1 MQEPMHRSQN
11 HIVRTTTFVLA
22 LLLIASSLAHGH
34 AAGLRLSRDA
44 DRYVAGVPAE
54 VMEKDWMMQD
64 HGPDVSACF
73 RSGDGAAIES
83 AMVEKVL
90 LELERRGA
98 RQAAGEFRRKMEQLR
113 TQNLPGNNPAWRTLY
128 RRACRLRRIER
139 LGPLVAAYPRIVYT
153 KHYNLG
159 GSHYAYTEN
168 PTDSQ
173 YPERKRGNAD
183 WRMGAALC
191 VLEVSADGSTRSRT
205 LLEEP
210 DGLIRDPDVSYDGK
224 RVLFS
229 RRDTAYEDDFHI
241 YELNVETGDLR
252 QLTFGLGFAD
262 VEPVYL
268 PDGNILFNSTR
279 CAQIVDCWWTDVTN
293 LYVCD
298 GDGRFLRRLTFDQVH
313 TNYPK
318 VLPDGRVIYT
328 RWDYNDRG
336 QIYPQPLFVMNHDG
350 TAQTEFYG
358 NNSWF
363 PTTIMHA
370 RGIPGS
376 HKLIAVASG
385 HHCHQRGKL
394 ILIDC
399 GRGTQ
404 EASGVQLIC
413 PPRETPARRID
424 AYGQEGDQF
433 QYPYP
438 LDEEHFLVTCD
449 PVGSPNRQY
458 PRPYGI
464 YFMDVEGRRELLAW
478 DAKISCNQ
486 PVPLVERPVP
496 PARRSTVD
504 HAQTEGV
511 YYVQD
516 VYRGPGL
523 AGVAR
528 GTIAKLRVVALEYR
542 AAGFGRNYSEG
553 EGGAALSSTPVSIG
567 NGCWDVKVVLGD
579 AVVYEDGSACFKVPA
594 RTPVYFQ
601 ALDRHN
607 RAVQTMRSWST
618 LQPGERFSC
627 VGCHEGKHDTPA
639 RESHTL
645 AMKRGAQELDRFY
658 GPPRGFSFLK
668 EIQPIL
674 DRRCISCHD
683 DRDQRLDWDRPLVE
697 SGSSPVEGRAFS
709 LLSHPNHD
717 PTAMRYW
724 SDSYLALTR
733 AGRPQRW
740 KDSIQGQ
747 PNRLVSWVTAQS
759 APPMLAPRSAGSTQ
773 SGLYEMLANAH
784 AGVRLAPEELDRIA
798 CWIDLGVPYC
808 GSYLEAGAWPEKAR
822 AEYAYYQHKR
832 DRMAA
837 IERQNIEMLLRFQRT
852 GAAPT
857 QWTTFDAGGP
867 AAKIAFIEKHLA
879 TSQNTN

>member
-1 MQEPMHRSQN
+1 MSQARP
-11 HIVRTTTFVLA
+11 IVDHKTAIVLTF
-22 LLLIASSLAHGH
+22 LLGLVTVSSQAG
-34 AAGLRLSRDA
+34 AATALRLSEA
-44 DRYVAGVPAE
+44 SQKLAEAAPARE
-54 VMEKDWMMQD
+54 IEKDWMMQD
-64 HGPDVSACF
+64 HGLDVSVCF
-73 RSGDGAAIES
+73 RSANGAQVES
-83 AMVEKVL
+83 AMVRKVL
-90 LELERRGA
+90 LELDQRELA
-98 RQAAGEFRRKMEQLR
+98 QSFRQQMKQLEEQGV
-113 TQNLPGNNPAWRTLY
+113 PGNDPGWRELY
-128 RRACRLRRIER
+128 GRACQQRRVLRLRQ
-139 LGPLVAAYPRIVYT
+139 LVATYPRIVYT

-173 YPERKRGNAD
+173 YPERERSNAD
-183 WRMGAALC
+183 WRMGASLC
-191 VLEVSADGSTRSRT
+191 LLEVSADGSVRSRT

-210 DGLIRDPDVSYDGK
+210 DGLIRDPEVSHDGM
-224 RVLFS
+224 RTLFS
-229 RRDTAYEDDFHI
+229 RRDTAYEDDLHI
-241 YELNVETGDLR
+241 YELNLETANVR

-262 VEPVYL
+262 DEPVYL

-298 GDGRFLRRLTFDQVH
+298 SGGRFLRRVTFDQVH

-318 VLPDGRVIYT
+318 VLEDGRVIYT

-336 QIYPQPLFVMNHDG
+336 QIFPQPLFVMNHDG

-376 HKLIAVASG
+376 RKLVAVASG
-385 HHCHQRGKL
+385 HHSHQRGKL
-394 ILIDC
+394 ILIDA
-399 GRGTQ
+399 GRGRQ
-404 EASGVQLIC
+404 EADGIQLIC
-413 PPRETPARRID
+413 PIRETPASRID

-438 LDEEHFLVTCD
+438 LDEKHFIVTYD
-449 PVGSPNRQY
+449 PSGSPVRKY
-458 PRPYGI
+458 ARPYGI
-464 YFMDVEGRRELLAW
+464 YFMDIDGRRELLAW
-478 DAKISCNQ
+478 DRTISCNQ
-486 PVPLVERPVP
+486 PVPLAKRARPHVRP
-496 PARRSTVD
+496 NVVD
-504 HAQTEGV
+504 YTQTEGV

-523 AGVAR
+523 KGFPR
-528 GTIAKLRVVALEYR
+528 GAIKKLRVVALEFR
-542 AAGFGRNYSEG
+542 AAGFGQNYNAG

-579 AVVYEDGSACFKVPA
+579 VIVHEDGSACFKVPA
-594 RTPVYFQ
+594 RKPVYFQ
-601 ALDRHN
+601 ALDGRN
-607 RAVQTMRSWST
+607 RVVQTMRSWST
-618 LQPGERFSC
+618 LQPGETFSC
-627 VGCHEGKHDTPA
+627 VGCHEPKQEAPGPGA
-639 RESHTL
+639 STL
-645 AMKRGAQELDRFY
+645 AMKYDPQDLIPFY
-658 GPPRGFSFLK
+658 GPTRGFSFPQ

-674 DRRCISCHD
+674 DRRCILCHD
-683 DRDQRLDWDRPLVE
+683 DRSQTVAWDRRLVE
-697 SGSSPVEGRAFS
+697 SPDNPADKHAFS

-717 PTAMRYW
+717 RMAMRYW

-733 AGRPQRW
+733 AGHPARW

-747 PNRLVSWVTAQS
+747 SNRLVSWITAQS
-759 APPMLAPRSAGSTQ
+759 APPMLAPSSAGSRK
-773 SGLYEMLANAH
+773 SGLYEMLDEGH
-784 AGVRLAPEELDRIA
+784 TSLRLTREELEKIA

-808 GSYLEAGAWPEKAR
+808 GDYLEASAWPDKAR

-837 IERQNIEMLLRFQRT
+837 IERNNIEMLLRFQQGGET
-852 GAAPT
+852 PA

-867 AAKIAFIEKHLA
+867 AAKTAFIERYLRINKKGK
-879 TSQNTN
+879 

>member
-1 MQEPMHRSQN
+1 MYRMQDDTGRRIPVILTLVVAFSFLCVSRGDAG
-11 HIVRTTTFVLA
+11 VLC
-22 LLLIASSLAHGH
+22 
-34 AAGLRLSRDA
+34 LSRDA

-54 VMEKDWMMQD
+54 VMERDWVMQD
-64 HGPDVSACF
+64 HGLDVSACF
-73 RSGDGAAIES
+73 RSDDGAAIES

-90 LELERRGA
+90 LELQRCGA
-98 RQAAGEFRRKMEQLR
+98 REAAGEFRREMEQLR
-113 TQNLPGNNPAWRTLY
+113 TQNVPGNSPAWRTLY
-128 RRACRLRRIER
+128 RRACRRRRIER
-139 LGPLVAAYPRIVYT
+139 LRPLVASYPRIVHT

-173 YPERKRGNAD
+173 YPERERGNSD

-191 VLEVSADGSTRSRT
+191 VLEVSADGSTSSRT

-210 DGLIRDPDVSYDGK
+210 DGLIRDPDVSCDGQ
-224 RVLFS
+224 RILFS

-241 YELNVETGDLR
+241 YELNVETGNVR

-363 PTTIMHA
+363 PTTILHA
-370 RGIPGS
+370 RGIGGS

-413 PPRETPARRID
+413 PPRETPAARID
-424 AYGQEGDQF
+424 AYGQDGDQF

-449 PVGSPNRQY
+449 PVGSPNRKY
-458 PRPYGI
+458 SRPYGI
-464 YFMDVEGRRELLAW
+464 YFMDIEGRRELLAW

-486 PVPLVERPVP
+486 PVPLAARPVP
-496 PARRSTVD
+496 PARRNTVD

-542 AAGFGRNYSEG
+542 AAGFGRNFSEG

-579 AVVYEDGSACFKVPA
+579 AAVYEDGSACFKVPA

-627 VGCHEGKHDTPA
+627 VGCHEGKHEAPGRD
-639 RESHTL
+639 SHSL
-645 AMKRGAQELDRFY
+645 AMKRGPQELDRFY
-658 GPPRGFSFLK
+658 GPPRGFSFPE

-683 DRDQRLDWDRPLVE
+683 DRDQRLNWNRPLVE
-697 SGSSPVEGRAFS
+697 SESRPADGRAFS

-747 PNRLVSWVTAQS
+747 PNRLVSWVPAQS
-759 APPMLAPRSAGSTQ
+759 APPMLAPRAVGSTQ
-773 SGLYEMLANAH
+773 SALYTMLADGH
-784 AGVRLAPEELDRIA
+784 AGARLAPEELDRIA

-808 GSYLEAGAWPEKAR
+808 GSYLEAGAWPEKAK

-837 IERQNIEMLLRFQRT
+837 IERQNVEMLLRFQRT

-857 QWTTFDAGGP
+857 TWTTFDAGGP
-867 AAKIAFIEKHLA
+867 AAKIVFIEKHLA

>member
-1 MQEPMHRSQN
+1 MY
-11 HIVRTTTFVLA
+11 RTRLGLGGKMGAILA
-22 LLLIASSLAHGH
+22 LIVASSAP
-34 AAGLRLSRDA
+34 
-44 DRYVAGVPAE
+44 GVPCRAASILGMAE
-54 VMEKDWMMQD
+54 PTPDWADAAPAREIERDWMMQD
-64 HGPDVSACF
+64 RGVDISVCF
-73 RSGDGAAIES
+73 RSGTDAT
-83 AMVEKVL
+83 VEVALMERVL
-90 LELERRGA
+90 VELEQHGGLGFA
-98 RQAAGEFRRKMEQLR
+98 QAFRKEMKQL
-113 TQNLPGNNPAWRTLY
+113 QAQALPGNKPAWRDLY
-128 RRACRLRRIER
+128 RRACRRRRVIRLRQLI
-139 LGPLVAAYPRIVYT
+139 ATYPRIAYT

-173 YPERKRGNAD
+173 YPERAKGNTD
-183 WRMGAALC
+183 WRMGASLC
-191 VLEVSADGSTRSRT
+191 LLEISPDGSTRSRT

-210 DGLIRDPDVSYDGK
+210 DGLIRDPDVSHDGK
-224 RVLFS
+224 RILFS
-229 RRDTAYEDDFHI
+229 RRDTAYQDDLHI
-241 YELNVETGDLR
+241 YELDLETRAVR

-262 VEPVYL
+262 DEPVYL

-298 GDGRFLRRLTFDQVH
+298 GHGRFLRRLTFDQVH

-318 VLPDGRVIYT
+318 VLEDGRVIYT

-336 QIYPQPLFVMNHDG
+336 QIFPQPLFVMNYNG

-363 PTTIMHA
+363 PTTILHA

-376 HKLIAVASG
+376 RKLVAVASG

-394 ILIDC
+394 VLIDR

-413 PPRETPARRID
+413 PVRETPGSRID

-438 LDEEHFLVTCD
+438 LDEEHFLVTYD
-449 PVGSPNRQY
+449 PIGSPIRAY
-458 PRPYGI
+458 TRPYGL
-464 YFMDVEGRRELLAW
+464 YSMDIDGRRELLAW
-478 DAKISCNQ
+478 DKTISCNQ
-486 PVPLVERPVP
+486 PVPLAQRSVPHVRPSV
-496 PARRSTVD
+496 VD
-504 HAQTEGV
+504 HEQTKGT
-511 YYVQD
+511 YYIQD
-516 VYRGPGL
+516 IYRGPGL

-528 GTIAKLRVVALEYR
+528 GTIKKVRVVALEYR
-542 AAGFGRNYSEG
+542 AAGFGCNYSDG

-579 AVVYEDGSACFKVPA
+579 ATVYEDGSACFKVPA

-601 ALDRHN
+601 ALDARS

-618 LQPGERFSC
+618 LQPGEEFSC
-627 VGCHEGKHDTPA
+627 VGCHEAKQEAPGT
-639 RESHTL
+639 RGTTL
-645 AMKRGAQELDRFY
+645 AMRRGPGELEPFY
-658 GPPRGFSFLK
+658 GPARGFSFAG

-674 DRRCISCHD
+674 DRHCISCHD
-683 DRDQRLDWDRPLVE
+683 GRDQTLDWDQPLAE
-697 SGSSPVEGRAFS
+697 SQDDPVAGHAFS
-709 LLSHPNHD
+709 LLGTPNHD

-733 AGRPQRW
+733 AGHPDRW

-759 APPMLAPRSAGSTQ
+759 APPMLPASSAGSIR
-773 SGLYEMLANAH
+773 SDLYDMLAQGH
-784 AGVRLAPEELDRIA
+784 AGVRLTREQLDRIA

-808 GSYLEAGAWPEKAR
+808 GDYREAHAWPPRAQ

-832 DRMAA
+832 DRMAE
-837 IERQNIEMLLRFQRT
+837 IERENIAMLLRFQQI
-852 GAAPT
+852 GAAPSERA
-857 QWTTFDAGGP
+857 TFDAGGP
-867 AAKIAFIEKHLA
+867 AAKAAFVEDYLRKHGDGK
-879 TSQNTN
+879 